1 MKPTTRIA
9 ALAASLI
16 AALAVV
22 ASPAGATPG
31 QYTKHGDVLVT
42 AVAVG
47 GCATVTWPRGYTEDL
62 CDDVDQVTHRD
73 IVPGDRFG
81 AKITSWGNAGVS
93 CRVLDV
99 ETGDLVHSAS
109 GLGTADCIRKAV

>member
-1 MKPTTRIA
+1 MNRI
-9 ALAASLI
+9 LARILAILI
-16 AALAVV
+16 ASAAV
-22 ASPAGATPG
+22 ATATGTANATPG
-31 QYTKHGDVLVT
+31 RYTKYGDVLVT
-42 AVAVG
+42 VAAVG
-47 GCATVTWPRGYTEDL
+47 GCATVTWPKGYTEDL
-62 CDDVDQVTHRD
+62 CDDVDQVTHED

-109 GLGTADCIRKAV
+109 GLTTADCIRNAV